1 MVRRNLLSAEPRA
14 YVWIVAGVFLQH
26 QCRWNYVHFYESSE
40 LDWRLEN
47 GIGLKVTQKTRYPWE
62 GDLEMTVAPAEDTEF
77 TFYVRFPA
85 GRAAEL
91 SVNGKAVAGVTSGEY
106 VPIRRRSKK
115 GDVIRLSL
123 EVVPQMIAANPR
135 VADDSGRV
143 ALQRLSLN
151 LLHGR
156 DRSAC
161 WCVLDRCR
169 G

>member
-1 MVRRNLLSAEPRA
+1 MCGS
-14 YVWIVAGVFLQH
+14 
-26 QCRWNYVHFYESSE
+26 
-40 LDWRLEN
+40 RL
-47 GIGLKVTQKTRYPWE
+47 
-62 GDLEMTVAPAEDTEF
+62 
-77 TFYVRFPA
+77 

-91 SVNGKAVAGVTSGEY
+91 SVNGKAVAGVTFGEY

-143 ALQRLSLN
+143 ALQRLPLN
-151 LLHGR
+151 LLAGR

-169 G
+169 D